1 MPMLRKLSKIYTPY
15 NGLLLIATLIICIF
29 QAYTEVVAQN
39 SNSIT
44 SSTTSPLKII
54 DGDSLEIGTNR
65 IRLIGIDAPEYNQYC
80 KRNGKKHDCGKE
92 SINFLKHLISSNPI
106 TCNIHSK
113 DKYDR
118 FLCTCYV
125 NNIDINAELVKN
137 GQALTYIDSS
147 YAKEEKE
154 AQKNKKGLWSS
165 QFMHPRLFRRL
176 KESQK
181 N

>member
-15 NGLLLIATLIICIF
+15 NGLLLIATIAFCIF
-29 QAYTEVVAQN
+29 QAYAEVITPDTN
-39 SNSIT
+39 TIT
-44 SSTTSPLKII
+44 SSITTPVKVV
-54 DGDSLEIGTNR
+54 DGDSLEIGTTR
-65 IRLIGIDAPEYNQYC
+65 IRLNGIDAPEYDQYC
-80 KRNGKKHDCGKE
+80 KRNGQKYYCGKE
-92 SINFLKHLISSNPI
+92 SINFLKQLISTNNI
-106 TCNIHSK
+106 FCKIHSK

-125 NNIDINAELVKN
+125 KNININAELVKN
-137 GQALTYIDSS
+137 GHALSYIDNLYS
-147 YAKEEKE
+147 KEEQE
-154 AQKNKKGLWSS
+154 AKLNKKGLWSS

>member
-15 NGLLLIATLIICIF
+15 NSLLLIATIALCIF
-29 QAYTEVVAQN
+29 QAYTEVIAQN
-39 SNSIT
+39 VQTIT
-44 SSTTSPLKII
+44 SSSINPVKII
-54 DGDSLEIGTNR
+54 DGDSLEIGSNR

-80 KRNGKKHDCGKE
+80 KKDNKKYDCGKE
-92 SINFLKHLISSNPI
+92 SIKFLKQLTSSQI
-106 TCNIHSK
+106 VKCDVHDK

-125 NNIDINAELVKN
+125 NNININAELVKN
-137 GQALTYIDSS
+137 GHALAYIDSN
-147 YAKEEKE
+147 YHTEEQAAKI
-154 AQKNKKGLWSS
+154 NKKGLWNS
-165 QFMHPRLFRRL
+165 QFMHPRLFRKL